1 MTEKKKFTEK
11 RTRMLAIIGFLFV
24 TIIWGSS
31 FVVTK
36 TSMDVISPTYLLAYR
51 FSIAAVGLVLI
62 FWKQVETMTWFDIRL
77 GSMLGI
83 LLFISYYFQT
93 YGLKYTTA
101 SKNAFITTLYVI
113 IVPFLHWGFNKV
125 KPRRNNM
132 IAAVIAVVG
141 LALISLKG
149 DLTVNYGDILTL
161 ICGFF
166 YGLHMVLL
174 GKYTASCNP
183 IKLTVLQMAVA
194 GICSWIVALT
204 FEGSL
209 DLRVFADTGILISIL
224 YLGVIASMF
233 CFFLQTV
240 GQTYLSPNTTS
251 ILLSFES
258 VFGLLFSVIFL
269 KELVTGRMLLGCV
282 LMLAAAILSEY
293 TPSKAKK
300 DINVESGVLE
310 LDATEYREER
320 DIDGEV
326 FIHS

>member
-1 MTEKKKFTEK
+1 MAEEKQFSEK
-11 RTRMLAIIGFLFV
+11 RTRMLAIVGFLFV

-36 TSMDVISPTYLLAYR
+36 TSMDVISLTYLLAYR

-62 FWKQVETMTWFDIRL
+62 FWKQVKTMTWFDIRL

-113 IVPFLHWGFNKV
+113 IVPFLYWMFNKI

-132 IAAVIAVVG
+132 IAAVIAVIG

-149 DLTVNYGDILTL
+149 DLTVNYGDFLTL
-161 ICGFF
+161 ICSFF

-174 GKYTASCNP
+174 GKYTARCNP

-194 GICSWIVALT
+194 GICSWIVAMT
-204 FEGSL
+204 FEGPFNPG
-209 DLRVFADTGILISIL
+209 VFADPGILISIL

-269 KELVTGRMLLGCV
+269 KELVTGRMLFGCV